1 MAQYQKKV
9 PMLRH
14 ILSATSFGFP
24 HIVDADWR
32 LDYYLKSDSIS
43 KVNQPQYYLKLKV
56 KDENGAPR
64 DVEFVCT
71 IEQLQD
77 IVNKLQDA
85 AHSIN
90 RLDLS

>member
-1 MAQYQKKV
+1 MPQYQKKLA
-9 PMLRH
+9 MLRH

-32 LDYYLKSDSIS
+32 LDYYLKSDTIS
-43 KVNQPQYYLKLKV
+43 KVNQPQYYIKLKV
-56 KDENGAPR
+56 KDEQGAPK
-64 DVEFVCT
+64 DIDFVCT

-77 IVNKLQDA
+77 MVDKLQDA

>member
-1 MAQYQKKV
+1 MI
-9 PMLRH
+9 RH
-14 ILSATSFGFP
+14 LLNASTFGFS

-32 LDYYLKSDSIS
+32 LDYYIKSDTIS
-43 KVNQPQYYLKLKV
+43 KVGQPQYYLKLKV
-56 KDENGAPR
+56 KDELGAPR
-64 DVEFVCT
+64 DVNFVCT

-77 IVNKLQDA
+77 MVNKLQDA